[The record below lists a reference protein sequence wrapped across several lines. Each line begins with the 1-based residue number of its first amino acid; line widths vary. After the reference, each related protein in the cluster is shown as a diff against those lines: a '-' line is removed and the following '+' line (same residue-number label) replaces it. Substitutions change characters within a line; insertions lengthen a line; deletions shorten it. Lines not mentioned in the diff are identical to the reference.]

1 MKKKILVSLS
11 CVVLLLAVLCLPSN
25 QSCATGRRFSS
36 AAEEVEMVSH
46 KAKTERTPKPVLT
59 ASSFQ
64 APQPSAME
72 AVVTT
77 AEAILFFGFAISSVA
92 LLVVCGERQ
101 DW

>member
-25 QSCATGRRFSS
+25 QTCATGCRFSS
-36 AAEEVEMVSH
+36 AAEKVEMVSH
-46 KAKTERTPKPVLT
+46 KLKNEKVPKPVLT
-59 ASSFQ
+59 ASFFQ